1 MLVPAGSEHTLP
13 TGRKLK
19 SGSCMKFDWN
29 ISNTYKIQAKTYNPL
44 TKDAD
49 SKRCCPQNRE
59 ADKDNHP
66 YIFFF
71 HDMRLLIV

>member
-1 MLVPAGSEHTLP
+1 MRVPAGSEHTLP
-13 TGRKLK
+13 SGRKL
-19 SGSCMKFDWN
+19 
-29 ISNTYKIQAKTYNPL
+29 KTYNPL